1 MRAISRPDSR
11 GDFAVTVLLG
21 LLAALSVGTSDFLG
35 GLASRRADPV
45 VVTAASSLVGFL
57 LACVAALAV
66 EGDANRADLA
76 WGALGGVVLAAGLV
90 VLYAGYARARVGIAA
105 PVAGVG
111 AAALPVIVSSVFGD
125 DALSPAAT
133 TGVLLGLLAIG
144 LVSIGRSDQRGTV
157 GSSVLYGL
165 GGAAGIGMLLLCL
178 ANTSDDSGLWPIVA
192 ARASGFAVLTLA
204 IAAKR
209 AAPAEARGTWPQEP
223 ASPDRQPGLQA
234 APEARG
240 IWLQA
245 ASWRRARPQ
254 RVVAL
259 AEARGVWPQVIG
271 IAALITAGNALFLA
285 ATRVGSTSVAAV
297 LTSMFS
303 AATVFWA
310 WLVFRERL
318 RRVQMLGLG
327 IALVA
332 VALIAS
338 S

>member
-1 MRAISRPDSR
+1 M
-11 GDFAVTVLLG
+11 TVLLG

-35 GLASRRADPV
+35 GLASRRVDPV

-66 EGDANRADLA
+66 EGEANRADLA
-76 WGALGGVVLAAGLV
+76 WGAVGGVVLAAGLV

-111 AAALPVIVSSVFGD
+111 AAALPVIASSVFGD

-133 TGVLLGLLAIG
+133 AGVLLGLLAIG

-178 ANTSDDSGLWPIVA
+178 AYTSDDSGLWPIVA
-192 ARASGFAVLTLA
+192 ARASGFAVLTA
-204 IAAKR
+204 TIVAKR
-209 AAPAEARGTWPQEP
+209 FALAEARGLWRQGSGTTGKR
-223 ASPDRQPGLQA
+223 DRWHV
-234 APEARG
+234 APTEAREVG
-240 IWLQA
+240 PQA
-245 ASWRRARPQ
+245 ASWRRARPH
-254 RVVAL
+254 RLAAL
-259 AEARGVWPQVIG
+259 AEARGVWLQVIG

-318 RRVQMLGLG
+318 RRVQILGLG